1 MRTEILKY
9 LLICLVFANFGMVQ
23 GAERQTLLEKLA
35 SDKRDVESYIS
46 LAALELQERNLDEAK
61 KVQKQ
66 GLRYAREK
74 DDKLALRTLGI
85 QIERADRNAKRA
97 LSEYKR
103 GVRVKTSEAYPAL
116 HFAMAEVY
124 FDNRD
129 FAEAR
134 AMLGLS
140 LAADSMNNEPAEAML
155 AHVQQVERAV
165 AITRS
170 GFAYSA
176 SINRAE
182 VARLLNQDLALGQ
195 HIPQANAKS
204 VGETSDQ
211 GLTDYA
217 SSDYKDDILA
227 SHRLNLR
234 SFRITNG
241 AFSPEKAMTRGEL
254 AMLVEDILHA
264 KFQISRTAFIGTA
277 SPFSDLKSNSTSFN
291 AVMSAVTRGLMQG
304 REDGTIGPGD
314 LVTGAES
321 ILVLHNLKQILQREA

>member
-1 MRTEILKY
+1 MRKLLVRY
-9 LLICLVFANFGMVQ
+9 LLLMTALV
-23 GAERQTLLEKLA
+23 GATNAQAADRQALLDKLA
-35 SDKRDVESYIS
+35 SDKRDLESYIA
-46 LAALELQERNLDEAK
+46 LTGLELTENNLEEAK
-61 KVQKQ
+61 NVQKR
-66 GLRYAREK
+66 GLRYAREN

-85 QIERADRNAKRA
+85 QIARVDRNAKRA

-103 GVRVKTSEAYPAL
+103 GVRVKTSDAYPAL

-124 FDNRD
+124 FDSRD

-140 LAADSMNNEPAEAML
+140 LAADSMNNERAEAML

-170 GFAYSA
+170 EFAYSA

-182 VARLLNQDLALGQ
+182 VARLLNQDLAMGQ

-234 SFRITNG
+234 SFRVTNG

-264 KFQISRTAFIGTA
+264 NFQISRTAFIGTA
-277 SPFSDLKSNSTSFN
+277 SPFSDLKSSSTSFN

-304 REDGTIGPGD
+304 REDGTIGPED

-321 ILVLHNLKQILQREA
+321 ILVLHNLKQILQREV

>member
-1 MRTEILKY
+1 VRKLLVRY
-9 LLICLVFANFGMVQ
+9 LLLMTALV
-23 GAERQTLLEKLA
+23 GATNAQAADRQALLDKLA
-35 SDKRDVESYIS
+35 SDKRDLESYIA
-46 LAALELQERNLDEAK
+46 LTALELTENNLEEAK
-61 KVQKQ
+61 NVQKR
-66 GLRYAREK
+66 GLRYAREN

-85 QIERADRNAKRA
+85 QIARVDRNAKRA

-103 GVRVKTSEAYPAL
+103 GVRVKTSDAYPAL

-124 FDNRD
+124 FDSRD

-140 LAADSMNNEPAEAML
+140 LAADSMNNERAEAML

-170 GFAYSA
+170 EFAYSA

-182 VARLLNQDLALGQ
+182 VARLLNQDLAMGQ

-234 SFRITNG
+234 SFRVTNG

-277 SPFSDLKSNSTSFN
+277 SPFSDLKSSSTSFN

-304 REDGTIGPGD
+304 REDGTIGPED

-321 ILVLHNLKQILQREA
+321 ILVLHNLKQILQREV

>member
-1 MRTEILKY
+1 MIKPFARHLILMTA
-9 LLICLVFANFGMVQ
+9 LGAFA
-23 GAERQTLLEKLA
+23 GAHGDVRQSFLDKLA
-35 SDKRDVESYIS
+35 SDKRDLESYIG
-46 LAALELQERNLDEAK
+46 LTALELQENNLEEAK
-61 KVQKQ
+61 KVQKR
-66 GLRYAREK
+66 GLRYARENE
-74 DDKLALRTLGI
+74 DKLALRTLGV

-103 GVRVKTSEAYPAL
+103 GVRVKTSDAHPAL

-140 LAADSMNNEPAEAML
+140 LAADSMNNERAEAML

-170 GFAYSA
+170 EFAYSA

-182 VARLLNQDLALGQ
+182 VARLLNQDLAMGQ
-195 HIPQANAKS
+195 YIPQANAKS

>member
-1 MRTEILKY
+1 VRKLLVRY
-9 LLICLVFANFGMVQ
+9 LLLMTALV
-23 GAERQTLLEKLA
+23 GATNAQAADRQALLDKLA
-35 SDKRDVESYIS
+35 SDKRDLESYIA
-46 LAALELQERNLDEAK
+46 LTGLELTENNLEEAK
-61 KVQKQ
+61 NVQKR
-66 GLRYAREK
+66 GLRYAREN

-85 QIERADRNAKRA
+85 QIARVDRNAKRA

-103 GVRVKTSEAYPAL
+103 GVRVKTSDAYPAL
-116 HFAMAEVY
+116 HLAMAEVY
-124 FDNRD
+124 FDSRD

-140 LAADSMNNEPAEAML
+140 LAADSMNNERAEAML

-170 GFAYSA
+170 EFAYSA

-182 VARLLNQDLALGQ
+182 VARLLNQDLAMGQ

-234 SFRITNG
+234 SFRVTNG

-277 SPFSDLKSNSTSFN
+277 SPFSDLKSSSTSFN

-304 REDGTIGPGD
+304 REDGTIGPED

-321 ILVLHNLKQILQREA
+321 ILVLHNLKQILQREV

>member
-1 MRTEILKY
+1 MSILRR
-9 LLICLVFANFGMVQ
+9 LLMCVLLSIFGSVH
-23 GAERQTLLEKLA
+23 GSDRQALLDKLA
-35 SDKRDVESYIS
+35 SDKRDLESYIA
-46 LAALELQERNLDEAK
+46 LTALELTENNLDEAR
-61 KVQKQ
+61 KVQKR
-66 GLRYAREK
+66 GLRYAREN

-85 QIERADRNAKRA
+85 RIERADRNAKRA

-103 GVRVKTSEAYPAL
+103 GVRVKASDTYPAL

-140 LAADSMNNEPAEAML
+140 LAADSMTNERAEAML

-170 GFAYSA
+170 EFAYSA

-182 VARLLNQDLALGQ
+182 VARLLNQELAIGQ
-195 HIPQANAKS
+195 YIPQANAKS

-217 SSDYKDDILA
+217 ASDYKEDILA

-241 AFSPEKAMTRGEL
+241 AFSPERAMTRGEL

-264 KFQISRTAFIGTA
+264 KFQISRTVFIGTA

>member
-1 MRTEILKY
+1 MIKQPIKY
-9 LLICLVFANFGMVQ
+9 LMFIIALAGGLSAQ
-23 GAERQTLLEKLA
+23 GADRQALLAKIE
-35 SDKRDVESYIS
+35 SDKRDLESYIA
-46 LAALELQERNLDEAK
+46 LTALELTENNLEEAK
-61 KVQKQ
+61 KVQKK
-66 GLRYAREK
+66 GLRYAREN

-103 GVRVKTSEAYPAL
+103 GVRVKTSDAYPAL

-140 LAADSMNNEPAEAML
+140 LAADSMNNEGAEAML

-170 GFAYSA
+170 EFAYSA
-176 SINRAE
+176 SINRAQ
-182 VARLLNQDLALGQ
+182 VARLLNQDLAMGQ

-234 SFRITNG
+234 SFALLMG
-241 AFSPEKAMTRGEL
+241 LL
-254 AMLVEDILHA
+254 AQKKL
-264 KFQISRTAFIGTA
+264 
-277 SPFSDLKSNSTSFN
+277 
-291 AVMSAVTRGLMQG
+291 
-304 REDGTIGPGD
+304 
-314 LVTGAES
+314 
-321 ILVLHNLKQILQREA
+321 

>member
-1 MRTEILKY
+1 MRKLLVRY
-9 LLICLVFANFGMVQ
+9 LLLMTALV
-23 GAERQTLLEKLA
+23 GATNAQAADRQALLDKLA
-35 SDKRDVESYIS
+35 SDKRDLESYIA
-46 LAALELQERNLDEAK
+46 LTALELTENNLEEAK
-61 KVQKQ
+61 NVQKR
-66 GLRYAREK
+66 GLRYAREN
-74 DDKLALRTLGI
+74 DDKLALRTLGV
-85 QIERADRNAKRA
+85 QIARVDRNAKRA

-103 GVRVKTSEAYPAL
+103 GVRVKTSDAYPAL

-124 FDNRD
+124 FDSRD

-140 LAADSMNNEPAEAML
+140 LAADSMNNERAEAML

-170 GFAYSA
+170 EFAYSA

-182 VARLLNQDLALGQ
+182 VARLLNQDLAMGQ
-195 HIPQANAKS
+195 HIPQANARS

-234 SFRITNG
+234 SFRVTNG

-277 SPFSDLKSNSTSFN
+277 SPFSDLKSSGTSFN

-304 REDGTIGPGD
+304 REDGTIGPED

-321 ILVLHNLKQILQREA
+321 ILVLHNLKQILQREV

>member
-1 MRTEILKY
+1 MRKLLVRY
-9 LLICLVFANFGMVQ
+9 LLLMTALV
-23 GAERQTLLEKLA
+23 GATNAQAADRQALLDKLA
-35 SDKRDVESYIS
+35 SDKRDLESYIA
-46 LAALELQERNLDEAK
+46 LTALELTENNLEEAK
-61 KVQKQ
+61 NVQKR
-66 GLRYAREK
+66 GLRYAREN

-85 QIERADRNAKRA
+85 QIARVDRNAKRA

-103 GVRVKTSEAYPAL
+103 GVRVKTSDAYPAL
-116 HFAMAEVY
+116 HLAMAEVY
-124 FDNRD
+124 FDSRD

-140 LAADSMNNEPAEAML
+140 LAADSMNNERAEAML

-170 GFAYSA
+170 EFAYSA

-182 VARLLNQDLALGQ
+182 VARLLNQDLAMGQ

-234 SFRITNG
+234 SFRVTNG

-277 SPFSDLKSNSTSFN
+277 SPFSDLKSSSTSFN

-304 REDGTIGPGD
+304 REDGTIGPED

-321 ILVLHNLKQILQREA
+321 ILVLHNLKQILQREV

>member
-1 MRTEILKY
+1 MIKPFFRH
-9 LLICLVFANFGMVQ
+9 LLLMTALGAFA
-23 GAERQTLLEKLA
+23 GAQADVRQAFLDKLA
-35 SDKRDVESYIS
+35 SDKRDLESYIG
-46 LAALELQERNLDEAK
+46 LTALELKEDNLEEAK
-61 KVQKQ
+61 KIQKR
-66 GLRYAREK
+66 GLRYARENE
-74 DDKLALRTLGI
+74 DKLALRTLGI
-85 QIERADRNAKRA
+85 QIERADRNAKGA

-103 GVRVKTSEAYPAL
+103 GVRVKTSDAYPAL

-140 LAADSMNNEPAEAML
+140 LAADSMNNERAEAML

-170 GFAYSA
+170 EFAYSA

-182 VARLLNQDLALGQ
+182 VARLLNQDLGMGQ
-195 HIPQANAKS
+195 HIPQAKAKS

-304 REDGTIGPGD
+304 REDGTIGPAD

-321 ILVLHNLKQILQREA
+321 ILVLHNLKQILQREV